1 MDMHLFNDRGLP
13 LLFDADH
20 LRQICED
27 YHKMIVV
34 IEEAKYDIEKEVE
47 FKDYRVTTQDWTAE
61 IEAFFLLQG
70 CGRDTFVKILY

>member
-1 MDMHLFNDRGLP
+1 M
-13 LLFDADH
+13 FDADH

-47 FKDYRVTTQDWTAE
+47 FKDYRVTTQD
-61 IEAFFLLQG
+61 
-70 CGRDTFVKILY
+70 